1 MSTNLLEPKK
11 SKRKR
16 ISLMMDWVFKYVFY
30 DLEDPSI
37 FVSFLMAV
45 DPSFKKIRL
54 FPNEERVEHPDSKAI
69 RYDIRGIINEEIY
82 FDLEIQ
88 QEGNL
93 EDQEIRI
100 VFYLSRLLSSQA
112 TKGKDYR
119 ELKPVRVI
127 MITNFSLLKGK
138 KEEEIS
144 DELFYLVGDKTGM
157 SLTKHIQ
164 VSIIEVGTAGRLLR
178 KPLDRLSA
186 LDHWRIVF
194 KFAGDPEKEKW
205 IEQIMSM
212 NEGCRKAVKKMQEIP
227 MDMIE
232 YMNETD
238 RLDRA
243 MVRNGEIRRARERAM
258 EQGLAQGALLK
269 LIRQTLKKLEKGL
282 TIAEIAEDL
291 MEEEGYIQ
299 RISEIKHKYP
309 DYSDQD
315 IAVEILTGHN
325 TVRER

>member
-1 MSTNLLEPKK
+1 
-11 SKRKR
+11 
-16 ISLMMDWVFKYVFY
+16 
-30 DLEDPSI
+30 
-37 FVSFLMAV
+37 
-45 DPSFKKIRL
+45 
-54 FPNEERVEHPDSKAI
+54 
-69 RYDIRGIINEEIY
+69 
-82 FDLEIQ
+82 
-88 QEGNL
+88 
-93 EDQEIRI
+93 
-100 VFYLSRLLSSQA
+100 
-112 TKGKDYR
+112 
-119 ELKPVRVI
+119 
-127 MITNFSLLKGK
+127 
-138 KEEEIS
+138 
-144 DELFYLVGDKTGM
+144 
-157 SLTKHIQ
+157 
-164 VSIIEVGTAGRLLR
+164 
-178 KPLDRLSA
+178 
-186 LDHWRIVF
+186 
-194 KFAGDPEKEKW
+194 
-205 IEQIMSM
+205 
-212 NEGCRKAVKKMQEIP
+212 MQEIP

-309 DYSDQD
+309 DYSDQE

>member
-30 DLEDPSI
+30 VLEDPSI

-54 FPNEERVEHPDSKAI
+54 FPNEERIEHPDSKAI

-144 DELFYLVGDKTGM
+144 DELFYLVGEKTGM

-164 VSIIEVGTAGRLLR
+164 VSIIEAGTAGRLLR

-309 DYSDQD
+309 DYSDQE

>member
-30 DLEDPSI
+30 VLEDPSI

-54 FPNEERVEHPDSKAI
+54 FPNEERIEHPDSKAI

-144 DELFYLVGDKTGM
+144 DELFYLVGEKTGM

-309 DYSDQD
+309 DYSDQE

>member
-30 DLEDPSI
+30 VLEDPSI
-37 FVSFLMAV
+37 LVSFLMAV

-144 DELFYLVGDKTGM
+144 DELFYLVGEKTGM
-157 SLTKHIQ
+157 SLTKNIQ

-309 DYSDQD
+309 DYSDQE

>member
-30 DLEDPSI
+30 VLEDPSI

-54 FPNEERVEHPDSKAI
+54 FPNEERIEHPDSKAI

-144 DELFYLVGDKTGM
+144 DELFYLVGEKTGM

-291 MEEEGYIQ
+291 MEEEVYIQ

-309 DYSDQD
+309 DYSDQE

>member
-1 MSTNLLEPKK
+1 MSTNLLESNK

-30 DLEDPSI
+30 VLEDPSI

-54 FPNEERVEHPDSKAI
+54 FPNEERIEHPDSKAI

-144 DELFYLVGDKTGM
+144 DELFYLVGEKTGM

-309 DYSDQD
+309 DYSDQE

>member
-1 MSTNLLEPKK
+1 
-11 SKRKR
+11 
-16 ISLMMDWVFKYVFY
+16 MDWVFKSIFY

-37 FVSFLMAV
+37 LVSLLMAV

-54 FPNEERVEHPDSKAI
+54 FPNEERVEHPESKAI

-88 QEGNL
+88 QEGNI
-93 EDQEIRI
+93 EDQAIRI

-112 TKGKDYR
+112 AKGKDYR
-119 ELKPVRVI
+119 DLKPVRVI
-127 MITNFSLLKGK
+127 MLTDFSLLKGK
-138 KEEEIS
+138 KKEEIS
-144 DELFYLVGDKTGM
+144 DELFYLIGEKTGM

-164 VSIIEVGTAGRLLR
+164 VSIIEAGTAGRLLR
-178 KPLDRLSA
+178 KPLDCLSA

-194 KFAGDPEKEKW
+194 KFAGDPDKEKW
-205 IEQIMSM
+205 IEQIMSV
-212 NEGCRKAVKKMQEIP
+212 NEGCRKAVEKMQEIP

-258 EQGLAQGALLK
+258 EKGLKRGLKRGLKQGMEQGMEQGLAQGALLK
-269 LIRQTLKKLEKGL
+269 LIRLTLKKLERGL
-282 TIAEIAEDL
+282 TIAEIADDL
-291 MEEEGYIQ
+291 MEEEVFIQ
-299 RISEIKHKYP
+299 RISEIKDKYP
-309 DYSDQD
+309 DYSDQQ
-315 IAVEILTGHN
+315 IAVEILTGYN
-325 TVRER
+325 AQR

>member
-30 DLEDPSI
+30 VLEDPSI

-54 FPNEERVEHPDSKAI
+54 FPNEERIEHPDSKAI

-119 ELKPVRVI
+119 ELKPVWVI

-144 DELFYLVGDKTGM
+144 DELFYLVGEKTGM

-309 DYSDQD
+309 DYSDQE

>member
-1 MSTNLLEPKK
+1 M
-11 SKRKR
+11 
-16 ISLMMDWVFKYVFY
+16 
-30 DLEDPSI
+30 
-37 FVSFLMAV
+37 
-45 DPSFKKIRL
+45 
-54 FPNEERVEHPDSKAI
+54 
-69 RYDIRGIINEEIY
+69 
-82 FDLEIQ
+82 EIQ

-144 DELFYLVGDKTGM
+144 DELFYLVGEKTGM

-178 KPLDRLSA
+178 KPLDRLAA

-309 DYSDQD
+309 DYSDQE

>member
-30 DLEDPSI
+30 VLEDPSI

-54 FPNEERVEHPDSKAI
+54 FPNEERIEHPDSKAI

-144 DELFYLVGDKTGM
+144 DELFYLVGEKTGM

-194 KFAGDPEKEKW
+194 
-205 IEQIMSM
+205 
-212 NEGCRKAVKKMQEIP
+212 
-227 MDMIE
+227 
-232 YMNETD
+232 
-238 RLDRA
+238 
-243 MVRNGEIRRARERAM
+243 
-258 EQGLAQGALLK
+258 
-269 LIRQTLKKLEKGL
+269 
-282 TIAEIAEDL
+282 
-291 MEEEGYIQ
+291 
-299 RISEIKHKYP
+299 
-309 DYSDQD
+309 
-315 IAVEILTGHN
+315 
-325 TVRER
+325 

>member
-1 MSTNLLEPKK
+1 
-11 SKRKR
+11 
-16 ISLMMDWVFKYVFY
+16 
-30 DLEDPSI
+30 
-37 FVSFLMAV
+37 MAV

-144 DELFYLVGDKTGM
+144 DVLFYLVGEKTGM

-309 DYSDQD
+309 DYSDQE